1 MKKYVFFFCRDF
13 ENAKNIPPL
22 FFGKMVRRG
31 GYIWW
36 YPLIREMLEKK
47 ETVTDTP
54 PYIFK
59 KWTEG
64 GSVHKVFKL
73 RKHSAFSTAEV
84 FLFWVH
90 KRVQQPSFRGSQEIF
105 FVCCFSL
112 YTLQQ
117 LVSFL

>member
-1 MKKYVFFFCRDF
+1 
-13 ENAKNIPPL
+13 
-22 FFGKMVRRG
+22 
-31 GYIWW
+31 
-36 YPLIREMLEKK
+36 MLEKK

-117 LVSFL
+117 LVSFLEKNIFELFCTKIKQKKNG